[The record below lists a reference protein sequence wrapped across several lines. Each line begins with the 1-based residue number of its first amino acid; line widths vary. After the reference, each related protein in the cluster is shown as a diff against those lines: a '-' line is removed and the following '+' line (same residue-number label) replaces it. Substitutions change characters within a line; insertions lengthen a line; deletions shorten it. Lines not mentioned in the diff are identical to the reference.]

1 MDVERLLAFL
11 NTLDVEAG
19 TDELGDDFACA
30 RWLRDHGLPATGVEA
45 TTAREIREALRAA
58 IDGAAL
64 PMPAIPVS
72 VVLDEGS
79 PGLVSTHPLGSLL
92 VTAARLAV
100 EDRWPRIK
108 LCDCHTCRYAF
119 YDASRNRSAKWCSMR
134 VCGNR
139 EKTRAFRSRARETA
153 DT

>member
-1 MDVERLLAFL
+1 MDVERLLDFL
-11 NTLDVEAG
+11 NTIDVEAG

-30 RWLRDHGLPATGVEA
+30 RWLRDHGLPPAGVDA
-45 TTAREIREALRAA
+45 TTAREIRDALRAA
-58 IDGAAL
+58 LDGAAL

-72 VVLDEGS
+72 VVLDDGS
-79 PGLVSTHPLGSLL
+79 PELASTHALGGLL

-100 EDRWPRIK
+100 EDRWRRIK
-108 LCDCHTCRYAF
+108 LCDLHTCRYAF
-119 YDASRNRSAKWCSMR
+119 YDGSRNRSAKWCSMR

-139 EKTRAFRSRARETA
+139 EKTRAFRSRQRENA